1 VGEDETWRVAAA
13 TNNTFD
19 PITDL
24 LSICIPGLT
33 FCHCK
38 VHTHL
43 PVYIQRMVILA
54 LAAAISSI
62 AVKVAIRGG
71 VCRLITRSKL
81 ALLVAVAG

>member
-24 LSICIPGLT
+24 LSIGIPGLA

-43 PVYIQRMVILA
+43 PGYIQCLVILA
-54 LAAAISSI
+54 LAAAISSMAI
-62 AVKVAIRGG
+62 KVAIRGG
-71 VCRLITRSKL
+71 VCQLITRSIF
-81 ALLVAVAG
+81 ALLVVVAG